1 MGADHRRQH
10 RIAVALEVR
19 IRGVDRAGLA
29 FEETIHSDNISR
41 GGCSLDVSR
50 ELDLGAELDIEI
62 LRRVPGRRDPVSF
75 LTRGVVV
82 RSAPTG
88 PAGEDRYL
96 IGIQFTGPHFPTYA
110 SEDTAS
116 EGS

>member
-1 MGADHRRQH
+1 MGEEPHRQH

-19 IRGVDRAGLA
+19 IRGVDRAGLP

-41 GGCSLDVSR
+41 GGCSLEVSR

-62 LRRVPGRRDPVSF
+62 LRHLPGRGGLVSF
-75 LTRGVVV
+75 LTRGVVL
-82 RSAPTG
+82 RSV

-110 SEDTAS
+110 SES
-116 EGS
+116 S

>member
-1 MGADHRRQH
+1 MGAEHRRQH

-19 IRGVDRAGLA
+19 IRGVDRAGLP
-29 FEETIHSDNISR
+29 FEEVIHSDNISR
-41 GGCSLDVSR
+41 GGCSLEVSR

-62 LRRVPGRRDPVSF
+62 LRHLPGRAGLIF

-82 RSAPTG
+82 RSVPTG

-110 SEDTAS
+110 SEES
-116 EGS
+116 

>member
-1 MGADHRRQH
+1 MGAEHRRQH

-19 IRGVDRAGLA
+19 IRGVDRAGLP
-29 FEETIHSDNISR
+29 FEEVIHSDNISR
-41 GGCSLDVSR
+41 GGCSLEVSR

-62 LRRVPGRRDPVSF
+62 LRHLPGRAGLIF

-82 RSAPTG
+82 RSVPAG

-110 SEDTAS
+110 SEDTTRE
-116 EGS
+116 EG